1 MAWRDRSERR
11 QPRWRSHDHV
21 VGRVGTVRPARST
34 PPSDLFTST
43 VISSPSWARISV
55 AGADHGAGSPAARF
69 TESVIFFRSLYH
81 GNFLQCAWQSKLE
94 GFVLQFSCDH
104 PLIRLYQSCSSINQ
118 LQLCY
123 EVLGWILTKSCI
135 IRPQS
140 WSDTTVSQVSAS
152 DPTDSLTFS
161 PFFSN
166 FYVALGLDH
175 LIKLDLLT

>member
-1 MAWRDRSERR
+1 MAWRDRSEQR
-11 QPRWRSHDHV
+11 QPRWWSHGHV
-21 VGRVGTVRPARST
+21 TGQVGTVRPARST
-34 PPSDLFTST
+34 PSSNLFTSAL
-43 VISSPSWARISV
+43 ISSPSWARITA

-94 GFVLQFSCDH
+94 GFVLQFSCDN
-104 PLIRLYQSCSSINQ
+104 PLICLYQSCSSINQ

-123 EVLGWILTKSCI
+123 KVLGRILTKSCV

-140 WSDTTVSQVSAS
+140 WSDTTVSQVSAYDS
-152 DPTDSLTFS
+152 SDSLNFS

-166 FYVALGLDH
+166 F
-175 LIKLDLLT
+175 